1 MHKFYQDSCWRI
13 CIYLKNFQICQK
25 GGTKKKALATSLS
38 SFLIS
43 SGHGCSKLQSYLCR
57 LPCWLSSFALP
68 TLWLT
73 EPAGHGVAT
82 SCSRCSPAKVWIVLW
97 PRLRCPVFPT
107 TWDLLLAT
115 KQVNAGTTFSLTVLQ
130 DPLLHPLGLCT
141 VVDSNPWHVHLSHPA
156 GPHATAA
163 ALTEHPM
170 SSETAGLG
178 PFGSMSAKWN
188 RAPSWLL
195 C

>member
-1 MHKFYQDSCWRI
+1 MLLPFV
-13 CIYLKNFQICQK
+13 
-25 GGTKKKALATSLS
+25 LS
-38 SFLIS
+38 SS
-43 SGHGCSKLQSYLCR
+43 QVDTAAASYSHTSAGHRAGSLVLPSPRCGSLQ
-57 LPCWLSSFALP
+57 
-68 TLWLT
+68 
-73 EPAGHGVAT
+73 PAGHGVAT

-130 DPLLHPLGLCT
+130 DPLLHPLGLYT

-163 ALTEHPM
+163 ALTEHLM

-178 PFGSMSAKWN
+178 PFGSMSARWN
-188 RAPSWLL
+188 RSPSWLL